1 MFVLNLVQKEKTSK
15 KKISEPYSLGEIFW
29 YPGSAIKSQME
40 QLMSWKCS
48 IILFLTA
55 LTIVSTTYLLLDDLW
70 ITLGWI

>member
-1 MFVLNLVQKEKTSK
+1 MFGLNFVQKEETSK
-15 KKISEPYSLGEIFW
+15 KKISEPCSLGEICW

-55 LTIVSTTYLLLDDLW
+55 LVIVSTTYLLLDDLW